1 MWEDSTMRLS
11 ALGLMFTFALGLFV
25 APLHAEAQPTSK
37 VPLLGFLSSGSPSSQ
52 DAPFR
57 TQLRE
62 LGWHEGR
69 NIAIEDRYAE
79 DHGERLPTLAAE
91 LVRLHVDV
99 IVAFSTS
106 ATRAAK
112 QATSTIPI
120 IMTGI
125 GLDPVEAG
133 LVTNL
138 ARPEGNVT
146 GVVAR
151 FGTELWGKRLE
162 LFKEAVPKLSR
173 LAVLWNPGNPGN
185 AFCVKEIQVV
195 TLKMGIQLQSL
206 EVRDANA
213 FEHAFAALAKETPD
227 GLFTCSDTLI
237 FAHIRPIADFA
248 VRSGLPTLHGFGEYV
263 RSGGLMSYGT
273 SLPDQLRRAA
283 YYVDKILKGT
293 KPADLPVE
301 QSMKFE
307 LVLNLKTAQA
317 LGVIFPPTLLILADE
332 VIR

>member
-1 MWEDSTMRLS
+1 MRLS
-11 ALGLMFTFALGLFV
+11 TIGLLVTFGIGLLWTPLV
-25 APLHAEAQPTSK
+25 ATAQQPVK
-37 VPLLGFLSSGSPSSQ
+37 LPLLGILTRGSPPSEAERQRSS
-52 DAPFR
+52 FR
-57 TQLRE
+57 AQLRE
-62 LGWHEGR
+62 LGWHEGHT
-69 NIAIEDRYAE
+69 IAIEGRYAE
-79 DHGERLPTLAAE
+79 GDLERLPALAAE

-99 IVAFSTS
+99 IVANGTP
-106 ATRAAK
+106 ATQAAK

-120 IMTGI
+120 IMTGL
-125 GLDPVEAG
+125 GGNPVDTG
-133 LVTNL
+133 LVASL

-146 GVVAR
+146 GVAG

-162 LFKEAVPKLSR
+162 LFKEAVPRLSH
-173 LAVLWNPGNPGN
+173 LAILWNPANPGN
-185 AFCVKEIQVV
+185 ALCVKQIQVV
-195 TLKMGIQLQSL
+195 TLAMGIQLQSL

-213 FEHAFAALAKETPD
+213 FEHAFAAIAKETPD
-227 GLFTCSDTLI
+227 GLFTCSDSLI

-248 VRSGLPTLHGFGEYV
+248 VRSGLPTLHGFREYV
-263 RSGGLMSYGT
+263 QSGGLMSYGT
-273 SLPDQLRRAA
+273 SFPDQLRRAA

-317 LGVIFPPTLLILADE
+317 LGVTFPLTLLILADE

>member
-1 MWEDSTMRLS
+1 MRRS
-11 ALGLMFTFALGLFV
+11 VIGLVITLAVSLCGLPR
-25 APLHAEAQPTSK
+25 AIDAQQPVK
-37 VPLLGFLSSGSPSSQ
+37 IPLLGFLTSGSPSSEAALQ
-52 DAPFR
+52 GSPFL

-69 NIAIEDRYAE
+69 NIAIEERYAE
-79 DHGERLPTLAAE
+79 DHAERLPALAAE

-99 IVAFSTS
+99 IVAVSTP

-120 IMTGI
+120 VMTGI

-146 GVVAR
+146 GVAAR
-151 FGTELWGKRLE
+151 FGSELWGKRLE
-162 LFKEAVPKLSR
+162 LFKEAVPRLSR
-173 LAVLWNPGNPGN
+173 LAVLWNPANPGN
-185 AFCVKEIQVV
+185 ALCVQQLQGA
-195 TLKMGIQLQSL
+195 TLAMGIQLHSL

-213 FEHAFAALAKETPD
+213 FEHAFAAIAKETPD

-248 VRSGLPTLHGFGEYV
+248 VRSGLPTLHGFREYV
-263 RSGGLMSYGT
+263 QSGGLMSYGT
-273 SLPDQLRRAA
+273 SFPDQLRRAA
-283 YYVDKILKGT
+283 SYVDKILKGT

-317 LGVIFPPTLLILADE
+317 LGVTFPPTLLILADE